1 MIVSMLR
8 HVVAGLSFLHSAE
21 PPIIHQELRSPKV
34 LLDSSCR
41 AHLSDFQQHT
51 VRPWLLPSSKRVS
64 TAANYRYM
72 ASWAARYDTWLL
84 SELTPT
90 DVVSSFFP
98 FDHCNPSSACLHEHR
113 RREHGVHSACS
124 SVFTSHSC
132 CANQHKLVRP
142 FTWVSPVLSH
152 PPLQFEHQGNCCVI
166 CAVLCCAVPSWQA
179 SRKIL
184 NALIGPKECIAGQPH
199 CSIVVCAEETH
210 VNVSTVGCSTRLLPV
225 NEHKNKIMLNG

>member
-1 MIVSMLR
+1 MLDNEMIVSMLR

-51 VRPWLLPSSKRVS
+51 VRTWQLPSSKRMS

-72 ASWAARYDTWLL
+72 GAWYDTWLL
-84 SELTPT
+84 SELTLT
-90 DVVSSFFP
+90 DVVFSFLS

-113 RREHGVHSACS
+113 RRGHCVCSACS

-132 CANQHKLVRP
+132 CADQHKIVRP
-142 FTWVSPVLSH
+142 FTWVSSALCHLPV
-152 PPLQFEHQGNCCVI
+152 QFEHQGNCCVV

-179 SRKIL
+179 PRKML
-184 NALIGPKECIAGQPH
+184 NALI
-199 CSIVVCAEETH
+199 
-210 VNVSTVGCSTRLLPV
+210 VSKAYALLDSHTVL
-225 NEHKNKIMLNG
+225 